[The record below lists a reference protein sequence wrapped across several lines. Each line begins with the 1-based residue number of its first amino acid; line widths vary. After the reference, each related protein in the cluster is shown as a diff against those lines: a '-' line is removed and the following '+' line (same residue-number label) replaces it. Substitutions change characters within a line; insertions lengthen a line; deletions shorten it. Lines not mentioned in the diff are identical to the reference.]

1 MGRTSFALAHP
12 RIIKSVRRF
21 LCCLVLA
28 SFAFSLH
35 ASVPALK
42 SPATLNRPVDIQF
55 ESLAQGRPALELTAA
70 PADVSFYEE
79 FYPLTVV
86 RQEQPKTGVLHWFG
100 SMIKKGRQKIALL
113 SPQKFF

>member
-1 MGRTSFALAHP
+1 MKP
-12 RIIKSVRRF
+12 VRHL
-21 LCCLVLA
+21 LCCLLVA
-28 SFAFSLH
+28 GFSISLH

-42 SPATLNRPVDIQF
+42 SSGVSNLPPDIQF
-55 ESLAQGRPALELTAA
+55 ENLAQGRPALELTAT

-79 FYPLTVV
+79 FYPLNEV

-100 SMIKKGRQKIALL
+100 SLIKKGREKIALL